1 MGLGQHPLVRVRPSG
16 AVCSEGFLKFLSSSR
31 DFSAACKE
39 IRIWDRTLVTEAHLS
54 QVIVFP
60 LALLNEIRQLRG

>member
-1 MGLGQHPLVRVRPSG
+1 MVRVRPSG
-16 AVCSEGFLKFLSSSR
+16 AVCSEGFLKFLNSSR
-31 DFSAACKE
+31 DFSAAYND
-39 IRIWDRTLVTEAHLS
+39 IRIWDHTLAAATHLS